1 MSESIVLV
9 HSPPLEGWPMHFA
22 MHAFSSHV
30 EVLNK
35 VTPIDLLVQSAVLF
49 SLTGWLCRICM
60 IYTFI
65 HPIYGNRYL
74 LAQAVGVVQNGTLG
88 QKY

>member
-1 MSESIVLV
+1 
-9 HSPPLEGWPMHFA
+9 MHFA

-35 VTPIDLLVQSAVLF
+35 VTPIDLPVQSAVLF
-49 SLTGWLCRICM
+49 SPMGWSQRRAVEKVFHTT

-65 HPIYGNRYL
+65 HPIYGNQNHT
-74 LAQAVGVVQNGTLG
+74 AQAVTVAR
-88 QKY
+88 